1 MQTAW
6 LGNTPLHIAVKNKQL
21 KAIKV
26 LIWELKADNKIE
38 NKAGFSARDYCNKFI
53 KDEATRATAMGLLTK
68 MHQST
73 QVVKNIEA
81 KREKARAKER
91 EYQETQRLRASLK
104 KAIESKGMDV
114 KKMFTM
120 FDSDGS
126 GTFDQTEFEAAF
138 TVLELDFKVAELR
151 KLIQLSDKNN
161 DGVIDFNEFYD
172 MLYKQEP
179 EEKEDDGFEVMDDS
193 DDN

>member
-1 MQTAW
+1 
-6 LGNTPLHIAVKNKQL
+6 VKNKQL

-91 EYQETQRLRASLK
+91 AYQETQRLRASLK

-172 MLYKQEP
+172 MLYAQEP

>member
-38 NKAGFSARDYCNKFI
+38 NNAGFSPKDYCKKFI

-68 MHQST
+68 MHQNT

-81 KREKARAKER
+81 KREKARAKEHA
-91 EYQETQRLRASLK
+91 YQET
-104 KAIESKGMDV
+104 
-114 KKMFTM
+114 
-120 FDSDGS
+120 
-126 GTFDQTEFEAAF
+126 
-138 TVLELDFKVAELR
+138 
-151 KLIQLSDKNN
+151 
-161 DGVIDFNEFYD
+161 
-172 MLYKQEP
+172 
-179 EEKEDDGFEVMDDS
+179 
-193 DDN
+193 